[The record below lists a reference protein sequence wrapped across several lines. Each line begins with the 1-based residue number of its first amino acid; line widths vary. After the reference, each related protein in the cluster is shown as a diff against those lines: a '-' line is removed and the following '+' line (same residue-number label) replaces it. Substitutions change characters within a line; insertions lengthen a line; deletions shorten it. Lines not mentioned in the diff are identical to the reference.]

1 MKKDEWKI
9 KINDFNQS
17 GLTVKQ
23 WSTDNGLSSK
33 TVSRWK
39 NYFKE
44 PTQSYKFQE
53 IKNTKKPNIKIKC
66 GNLIFEI
73 DSDFNE
79 AVLKRFIKVLKL
91 C

>member
-33 TVSRWK
+33 TVSR
-39 NYFKE
+39 
-44 PTQSYKFQE
+44 
-53 IKNTKKPNIKIKC
+53 
-66 GNLIFEI
+66 
-73 DSDFNE
+73 
-79 AVLKRFIKVLKL
+79 
-91 C
+91 